1 MWQVMADLKDA
12 EDDPAKIADQSE
24 CGCRGRGQTHEI
36 QRAQQNSEVNS
47 EWPCGWMVLR
57 S

>member
-47 EWPCGWMVLR
+47 EWPCCWMVLR